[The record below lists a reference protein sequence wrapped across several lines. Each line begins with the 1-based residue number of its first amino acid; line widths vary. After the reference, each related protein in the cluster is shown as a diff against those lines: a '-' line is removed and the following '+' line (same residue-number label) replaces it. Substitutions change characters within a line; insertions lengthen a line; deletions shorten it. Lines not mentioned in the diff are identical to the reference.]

1 MANAGD
7 IDTLNSF
14 LRGELSAVE
23 TYRQASKHIK
33 GDLAKTEVE
42 TNLRDHEQRV
52 AAIQDRIRELGGK
65 PAEGSGLWGAFAKA
79 VQGTADLL
87 GDKLAIDALEQ
98 GEDHGLADYN
108 RDIDKLHGA
117 ARTFAR
123 SQLLPA
129 QKQTH
134 DRLSKL
140 KHNPNLH

>member
-1 MANAGD
+1 MANTD

-33 GDLAKTEVE
+33 SPVALTEVE
-42 TNLRDHEQRV
+42 ACLKDHEARV
-52 AAIQDRIRELGGK
+52 EAIKERISKLGGQ
-65 PAEGSGLWGAFAKA
+65 PAESSGLWGTFAKA
-79 VQGTADLL
+79 VQGGADLL
-87 GDKLAIDALEQ
+87 GEKIAINALEE

-117 ARTFAR
+117 ERTFAR
-123 SQLLPA
+123 STLLPA

-134 DRLSKL
+134 GKLSHL
-140 KHNPNLH
+140 KKNPNFH